1 MRKVIRPFGAIIL
14 ALYAVAT
21 AAAVPVSVS
30 YVEGSVQVQ
39 SGGTWKNLDFGD
51 SFDSAQ
57 TVRLGAKAILELSV
71 RGGAT
76 VVISSAGNYVVD
88 TLLRPRQESS
98 ALANVAGKLERLAQ
112 SGARQESSVAG
123 VRGSS
128 VDASSLMWAGAGV
141 EAEAAF
147 EAARKAAQEGRLAEA
162 WTGYMEARELYD
174 EAADAAGAARSAWHA
189 SLAALAQ
196 GSGGKAL
203 AALRS
208 ARADDAG
215 ALRGQYV
222 LALAT
227 LNARFGNPSEA
238 KALLDAALARAW
250 FDDPT
255 MLADAQALAKALAP

>member
-1 MRKVIRPFGAIIL
+1 MRKAIRPLSAVIL
-14 ALYAVAT
+14 TLFAAAT

-30 YVEGSVQVQ
+30 YVEGSVQLQ
-39 SGGTWKNLDFGD
+39 SGGTWRNLDFGD

-76 VVISSAGNYVVD
+76 VVISGSGNYLVD
-88 TLLRPRQESS
+88 TLLKPRQEPS

-112 SGARQESSVAG
+112 SGSKQESAVAG

-128 VDASSLMWAGAGV
+128 ADSGSLMWAGAGV

-147 EAARKAAQEGRLAEA
+147 EAARTAAQEGRLAEA

-174 EAADAAGAARSAWHA
+174 DAADAAGAARSAWHA

-196 GSGGKAL
+196 NSGGKAL

-208 ARADDAG
+208 ARPDDAG

-227 LNARFGNPSEA
+227 LNARFGAPAEA
-238 KALLDAALARAW
+238 KELLEAALARGW
-250 FDDPT
+250 FDDPAK
-255 MLADAQALAKALAP
+255 LADAQALAKALAP